1 MGSEMCIR
9 DRPNTQILDNI
20 DDIIAQALK
29 TINAPGDWHLLIMS
43 NSGFGGL
50 YAKLLAQLP

>member
-1 MGSEMCIR
+1 MAGNLQQQ
-9 DRPNTQILDNI
+9 NTQIIDNI
-20 DDIIAQALK
+20 DGIVTQALQ
-29 TINAPGDWHLLIMS
+29 TVNTPGDWHLLIMS